1 LETKY
6 LVKTAL
12 MAALMAS
19 TGFFAIPVGP
29 VPITLQTFFSLLA
42 GVVLGPLYGAVSMI
56 LYVILGV
63 LGLPV
68 FSKGQ
73 SGIGVVLGPTGGF
86 IVGFIFAAWLI
97 GILTS
102 KNKNDYP
109 KILIAMLGGVIVIY
123 LFGLLQFVLVTK
135 TPFSQAILAVVIPF
149 IPIDAVKAVF
159 AAVVGKR
166 LSALDS

>member
-19 TGFFAIPVGP
+19 TGFFAIPIGP

-42 GVVLGPLYGAVSMI
+42 GVVLGPLYGAASMV

-63 LGLPV
+63 FGLPV

-86 IVGFIFAAWLI
+86 IIGFIFAAWLT
-97 GILTS
+97 GLLTS
-102 KNKNDYP
+102 KNKSDYP
-109 KILIAMLGGVIVIY
+109 KVLTAMLGGVVVIY

-135 TPFSQAILAVVIPF
+135 TPFWQAVLAVVIPF
-149 IPIDAVKAVF
+149 IPIDTVKAVI
-159 AAVVGKR
+159 AAGIGKR
-166 LSALDS
+166 LSALNT